1 MLFTRLLGT
10 SFAGAGWLPSRC
22 VVCRAWP
29 AQRIC
34 VDCASTLAPLR
45 RRCPRCALPLADGAP
60 ACGHCLREPSGL
72 DACVA
77 VVDYAWPWS
86 GLVTQLKFHGAP
98 GVASALAELM
108 RTRPDACEMVAACD
122 ALVPLPLAPGRLRE
136 RGYNQAQ
143 LLARALARTK
153 LRAHWLVRSRETT
166 AQTRLDRRE
175 RLRNLQGA
183 FRLTPAA
190 QAQLPGK
197 SVLLVDDVMT
207 TGASLHAAAEVLRGG
222 GALSVSALVFA
233 RTP

>member
-1 MLFTRLLGT
+1 PAHASGRRRRGLSWVGSFPAWRPANPREYIEPMLFTRLLGT

-77 VVDYAWPWS
+77 VVDYAWPGS

-98 GVASALAELM
+98 GVASA
-108 RTRPDACEMVAACD
+108 
-122 ALVPLPLAPGRLRE
+122 
-136 RGYNQAQ
+136 
-143 LLARALARTK
+143 
-153 LRAHWLVRSRETT
+153 
-166 AQTRLDRRE
+166 
-175 RLRNLQGA
+175 
-183 FRLTPAA
+183 
-190 QAQLPGK
+190 
-197 SVLLVDDVMT
+197 
-207 TGASLHAAAEVLRGG
+207 
-222 GALSVSALVFA
+222 
-233 RTP
+233 